1 MGGCGVQTRGRRRR
15 DHDAADGG
23 ADGCKTSSSVRRRR
37 HRTTRT
43 TTRMVTLAGILTLA
57 GGVVMANGVDA
68 GRRGSAGTRR
78 GDEDARTTPLAGAR
92 HEVEFQAFV
101 ERFGKR
107 YCSGGDAKAVCEAS
121 LRRQTVYYANMMRAN
136 AHNLDPT
143 KKFQKTETK
152 FADLTEREF
161 ETTTLT
167 YRSKKSASAFLGVG
181 ETDGNASEGG
191 DVDVDTSTAKV
202 GVDEAAFQSKQTMS
216 SSAAATSDSTG
227 PLGVGG
233 EYPAEFSWRTPP
245 KGYGNVVGKVHDQ
258 DDVCASCWAFVTVDS
273 IASRIAVI
281 NKGEDSPE
289 LSVKQLMACDG
300 VDHGCA
306 TGNMYTAYEWIGTNR
321 GISTRADYDAA
332 SPGSREDDPDAQCVA
347 SVPKKYN
354 TPAMCDLAQIGGEEP
369 LYRALYER
377 GPVAVG
383 INANQLQAYGSGV
396 IMLDDCHP
404 LGRGIE
410 AINHAAMVVGWG
422 ETSDGVKYWELK
434 NSYGPEWGEQGFF
447 KIERGRIGEHGF
459 GTCGLLFESVYP
471 IVTEPSES
479 PSADA
484 PCVQG
489 SVMKTAYYRNET
501 LNPGQ
506 ASAVGEEGQASS
518 VGKNHHHSRLS
529 SKRASRRAAMRA
541 RLGAPSDARRRFGG
555 QSSGFVA
562 LGLSCG
568 LLVVFARRNR
578 RNENDTVQERSSLLV
593 PSVNNA

>member
-1 MGGCGVQTRGRRRR
+1 MASSWRRQ
-15 DHDAADGG
+15 HH
-23 ADGCKTSSSVRRRR
+23 
-37 HRTTRT
+37 HRST
-43 TTRMVTLAGILTLA
+43 TTRMVTLAGMLTLA
-57 GGVVMANGVDA
+57 GAVVTANGVDA
-68 GRRGSAGTRR
+68 GRRGSAATRR
-78 GDEDARTTPLAGAR
+78 DVGDARTPLVGTR

-107 YCSGGDAKAVCEAS
+107 YCSGGDVKAACEAS

-181 ETDGNASEGG
+181 ETDGQASENG
-191 DVDVDTSTAKV
+191 DVDTDTATAKV
-202 GVDEAAFQSKQTMS
+202 GVVAAAFQSKQTIS
-216 SSAAATSDSTG
+216 SSAAASDSTG
-227 PLGVGG
+227 TLGGGG

-434 NSYGPEWGEQGFF
+434 NSYGPDWGEQGFF
-447 KIERGRIGEHGF
+447 KIERGRVGEHGF

-506 ASAVGEEGQASS
+506 SSAVGEEGQASS
-518 VGKNHHHSRLS
+518 IGKNHHHHLRLS
-529 SKRASRRAAMRA
+529 SKRASRRAATRA
-541 RLGAPSDARRRFGG
+541 RLGAPSDARHRFGG
-555 QSSGFVA
+555 QSSGIVA

-578 RNENDTVQERSSLLV
+578 RADENDAAIQERSSLLV

>member
-1 MGGCGVQTRGRRRR
+1 MSGGGDGGGQSRRRRRRRQGDDVGEDAERCGVLRRGRRST
-15 DHDAADGG
+15 ASTPA
-23 ADGCKTSSSVRRRR
+23 TVR
-37 HRTTRT
+37 
-43 TTRMVTLAGILTLA
+43 MASLVGMLTLA
-57 GGVVMANGVDA
+57 GGVVTANGVDA
-68 GRRGSAGTRR
+68 GRRGTRR
-78 GDEDARTTPLAGAR
+78 DVGDARTPLVGVR

-107 YCSGGDAKAVCEAS
+107 YCSGGDAKAACETS

-181 ETDGNASEGG
+181 EADENASE
-191 DVDVDTSTAKV
+191 DEVNMAVAKV
-202 GVDEAAFQSKQTMS
+202 GVDAAAFKSKQEMTP
-216 SSAAATSDSTG
+216 SDSTG
-227 PLGVGG
+227 LLGGG
-233 EYPAEFSWRTPP
+233 AEYPAEFSWRTPP

-300 VDHGCA
+300 IDHGCA

-321 GISTRADYDAA
+321 GISTRSDYDAA
-332 SPGSREDDPDAQCVA
+332 SPGRREDDPDAQCIA
-347 SVPKKYN
+347 SVPKKYD

-377 GPVAVG
+377 GPIAVG

-410 AINHAAMVVGWG
+410 AINHAALVVGWG
-422 ETSDGVKYWELK
+422 ETKDGVKYWELK

-447 KIERGRIGEHGF
+447 KIERGRIGDHGF

-506 ASAVGEEGQASS
+506 SVAVGKEGESHG
-518 VGKNHHHSRLS
+518 VGKNHHRDHHGSQIL
-529 SKRASRRAAMRA
+529 SKRASRRVANRA
-541 RLGAPSDARRRFGG
+541 RLGAPADARRRFGG

-578 RNENDTVQERSSLLV
+578 RNVDDVPQERSSLLV

>member
-1 MGGCGVQTRGRRRR
+1 
-15 DHDAADGG
+15 
-23 ADGCKTSSSVRRRR
+23 
-37 HRTTRT
+37 
-43 TTRMVTLAGILTLA
+43 
-57 GGVVMANGVDA
+57 MATGVDA
-68 GRRGSAGTRR
+68 GRRGNAAGMMR
-78 GDEDARTTPLAGAR
+78 GEDADARTTPLAGTR

-107 YCSGGDAKAVCEAS
+107 YCSGGDVKAACEAS

-167 YRSKKSASAFLGVG
+167 YRSKKSTSAFLGVG
-181 ETDGNASEGG
+181 ETADGNASSEDG
-191 DVDVDTSTAKV
+191 DVDTSTAKV
-202 GVDEAAFQSKQTMS
+202 GVVAAAFQSKEAIS
-216 SSAAATSDSTG
+216 SATSDDAG
-227 PLGVGG
+227 LLGGG
-233 EYPAEFSWRTPP
+233 AEYPAEFSWRTPP

-273 IASRIAVI
+273 IASRIAVV

-410 AINHAAMVVGWG
+410 AINHAALVVGWG

-434 NSYGPEWGEQGFF
+434 NSYGPDWGEQGFF
-447 KIERGRIGEHGF
+447 KIERGRVGEHGF

-506 ASAVGEEGQASS
+506 SSAVGEEGQAYS

-529 SKRASRRAAMRA
+529 SKRASRRGATRA

-578 RNENDTVQERSSLLV
+578 RNDEERSSLLV